1 MKSLQPCRPWAGPGA
16 RHHARNTRAGTA
28 GPSVARAGCRVCRGS
43 ACSVRCWGR
52 RDLPSSSRTMLGAAE
67 RIGPVAAPGEGLGWP
82 GQMAVAGERVNC
94 LVRQQ
99 LAAASLPAV
108 WCAGTRLLEVAGV
121 GAPRGHS
128 PGAGVAAGCCAH
140 PGGLRMGP
148 SRGQLPRVARPV
160 QSLHPVLISTPG
172 LCTASLPP
180 EGIPAASP
188 QPSCCPSG
196 LDTSHKPHEP
206 TETLLPLSLP
216 CSMDEIPSSADP
228 GWG

>member
-1 MKSLQPCRPWAGPGA
+1 MESLQPCRPWAGLGA

-43 ACSVRCWGR
+43 TGSVRCWGR
-52 RDLPSSSRTMLGAAE
+52 QDLPSSSRTVLGAAE

-99 LAAASLPAV
+99 LAAWSLPAV
-108 WCAGTRLLEVAGV
+108 WCAGTRLLEVV
-121 GAPRGHS
+121 GWGHRVGTAPV
-128 PGAGVAAGCCAH
+128 PGVAAGCCAH
-140 PGGLRMGP
+140 PGGLRTGP
-148 SRGQLPRVARPV
+148 SRGQLPRVARLV
-160 QSLHPVLISTPG
+160 QSLRPVLISTPG

-180 EGIPAASP
+180 EIIPAASP
-188 QPSCCPSG
+188 QPSCRPSG